1 LEVHLR
7 ATTWGSPTLTL
18 GVYVKKLKIVG
29 GLAAICALAFSASA
43 NSVPTRTR
51 SSYGDAGSLI
61 LQTAETVTD
70 GVTID
75 SQSFCSDANTNTAA
89 GTCQVGFS
97 FQIQGALPA
106 GTTSLSITLPIPAGT
121 TLDPNTLAG
130 ILTNDSSAT
139 TPNVPF
145 SPNLSAA
152 DVLSLGTLGA
162 INFSQAPG
170 KVVLSFTSGFA
181 FSTQGTELAL
191 FLDLTDNS
199 TASGNFC
206 YKGSLC
212 TPDVPD
218 LKLVTPVADVNGS
231 IVPTPEPASILM
243 LGSGLLGLVGFGR
256 RRRANS

>member
-1 LEVHLR
+1 
-7 ATTWGSPTLTL
+7 
-18 GVYVKKLKIVG
+18 VKKLKIVG
-29 GLAAICALAFSASA
+29 GVAAICALAFSASG

-51 SSYGDAGSLI
+51 SSYGEAGSLI

-75 SQSFCSDANTNTAA
+75 SQSFCSDANTNTVA
-89 GTCQVGFS
+89 GTCEVGFS
-97 FQIQGALPA
+97 FQIKGALPA

-121 TLDPNTLAG
+121 TLDPDTLAG
-130 ILTNDSSAT
+130 ILTNDSAAT
-139 TPNVPF
+139 TPTVPF
-145 SPNLSAA
+145 SPNLTAA
-152 DVLSLGTLGA
+152 DVMSLGTLGA
-162 INFSQAPG
+162 INFSQTPSQ
-170 KVVLSFTSGFA
+170 VVLSFTSGFG
-181 FSTQGTELAL
+181 FSTQGTDLAL

-199 TASGNFC
+199 TGGNFC
-206 YKGSLC
+206 YTKPVC

-231 IVPTPEPASILM
+231 IVPTPEPTSMLL

>member
-1 LEVHLR
+1 
-7 ATTWGSPTLTL
+7 
-18 GVYVKKLKIVG
+18 VKKLKIVS

-61 LQTAETVTD
+61 LQSAETTTD
-70 GVTID
+70 GVVID
-75 SQSFCSDANTNTAA
+75 SQSFCSDANTNTVA

-97 FQIQGALPA
+97 FKIVSLPA
-106 GTTSLSITLPIPAGT
+106 GTTSLSITLPIPGGT

-162 INFSQAPG
+162 INFSQTPG
-170 KVVLSFTSGFA
+170 KVILSFTSPFA
-181 FSTQGTELAL
+181 FSTQGSDLSL

-199 TASGNFC
+199 TGGNFC

-231 IVPTPEPASILM
+231 VVPAPEPASILM

-256 RRRANS
+256 RRRKNS